1 MAVFSSVRRS
11 FTPQGVASTRSGS
24 AVAEPCSQSP
34 KMSTC
39 EALAAVALAN
49 SKARSTEAISD
60 ARFCWI
66 ASNAPA
72 LMSASTVRL
81 LMRWRS
87 MRTQKSNRL
96 VNGPP
101 SSRALTI
108 ASTASWP
115 VPLTAPSP

>member
-1 MAVFSSVRRS
+1 MSRS
-11 FTPQGVASTRSGS
+11 FTPQGVASTISGS
-24 AVAEPCSQSP
+24 AVAEPCSLSP

-39 EALAAVALAN
+39 AALASVALAK
-49 SKARSTEAISD
+49 SKARSTEAMSD

-66 ASNAPA
+66 ESKAPA

-87 MRTQKSNRL
+87 TRTQKSKRL
-96 VNGPP
+96 LNGPP
-101 SSRALTI
+101 SLRALTI

-115 VPLTAPSP
+115 VPFTAPSP